1 MKNSSFKTSKI
12 LKWAFGIA
20 IVLVLN
26 LFFVVSTQLISEKP
40 EYNDFCVDK
49 QVRIIPQNQDE
60 CVELGGQWTE
70 GQFIQKGLPTRIPG
84 EIPVIREEV
93 KGRCDTDF
101 TCREEHKDS
110 LSLYERNFFVTLVVL
125 GTLTLIVSFIFR
137 SLAVVAPA
145 LATGGVLSY
154 LIASIRYWSDMSDYL
169 RVIVLGIALI
179 ALIFIGVKKFQKVEE
194 KEDEQ
199 ETEGDEFRQ

>member
-1 MKNSSFKTSKI
+1 MKNSFFRTSN
-12 LKWAFGIA
+12 LLRWAFGIA
-20 IVLVLN
+20 IVLILN
-26 LFFVVSTQLISEKP
+26 LFFVVSTQLVSEKP
-40 EYNDFCVDK
+40 EYNDFCIDK

-70 GQFIQKGLPTRIPG
+70 DRFIQKGLPTRVPG
-84 EIPVIREEV
+84 EIPVIKEEV
-93 KGRCDTDF
+93 KGYCNTDF
-101 TCREEHKDS
+101 TCRGEYTDARKV
-110 LSLYERNFFVTLVVL
+110 YERNFFVTLVIL

-145 LATGGVLSY
+145 LATGGVLAY

-179 ALIFIGVKKFQKVEE
+179 TLIFVGVKKFQKAE
-194 KEDEQ
+194 EDEKNNL
-199 ETEGDEFRQ
+199 ESSE